1 MSIIEQSLTEY
12 LNAQAPITALVGD
25 RIFSGITPQGKSLP
39 LINFTVT
46 GGGPIHS
53 LDGASPGLE
62 MRLYRFDIWVDKND
76 RATLLLIS
84 QAMVDA
90 LDRFRGTMG
99 SVNATN
105 VQRIMLM
112 KVEDDFEPD
121 SEAQR
126 RMLEF
131 DIDYSVV

>member
-1 MSIIEQSLTEY
+1 MSVIEQSLTEY
-12 LNAQAPITALVGD
+12 LNAQAPITALVGA
-25 RIFSGITPQGKSLP
+25 RIYSGITPQGVVLP
-39 LINFTVT
+39 LINFTVI

-53 LDGASPGLE
+53 LDGATAGLE
-62 MRLYRFDIWVDKND
+62 MRLYRFDIWVDKDD

-84 QAMVDA
+84 QAMIDA

-99 SVNATN
+99 SANATN
-105 VQRIMLM
+105 VQRIMLNE
-112 KVEDDFEPD
+112 VRDDFEPD

-131 DIDYSVV
+131 DIDYCV